1 MKNKSDSKTSKMKW
15 AISMDR
21 EPGSQELTA
30 VVTAWEPRKR
40 QPKDPGKTRKQTD
53 LAPLYLS
60 RGKDPESF
68 ARAVFGEIRKRVL
81 ESRGLLRQ
89 RMDLVESL
97 SNCLFDK
104 YLAGNT
110 RLRRALTSRHRRRIH
125 EEILRTINAVVS
137 IAKKRTL
144 KTLKEDLVF
153 MSELP
158 DILVEHPRDMSLSEI
173 PTDLKMEMARKAIEA
188 SREEIG
194 DKTANLLCK
203 ILDHCFPLSVVASE
217 EGVTRQAI
225 HMRLAP
231 AIKKVRSQLD
241 RIELPRL
248 GS

>member
-1 MKNKSDSKTSKMKW
+1 MKW
-15 AISMDR
+15 SLSMER
-21 EPGSQELTA
+21 EPNSKELTA
-30 VVTAWEPRKR
+30 VITAWEPRKK
-40 QPKDPGKTRKQTD
+40 QAKGLVAARKRTD
-53 LAPLYLS
+53 LAPLYLN

-97 SNCLFDK
+97 ANCIFDK

-110 RLRRALTSRHRRRIH
+110 GLRRAITSKRRREIH
-125 EEILRTINAVVS
+125 EQIERTINAVVA